1 MTLALC
7 ATMSGAAAAKDREPE
22 VLTRSG
28 KWVVNYDPDA
38 CHLLAQFGK
47 NDDPVI
53 LRFTRYEP
61 GDKFDLSVLGNKVR
75 SSDYKGSAKINFGLG
90 TFSEGALNGNAGK
103 LKAMFFSSVRLD
115 GWDRKSPNDV
125 PPKVTPAQEAS
136 VTGVTLAIRGK
147 RPFRLEFGSLA
158 KPMEQM
164 RACSANLVRSW
175 GYDPAV
181 QQTLLRPAS
190 PITAPGEWL
199 ASSDYPMAALM
210 QGHNGQVQFRLD
222 VDPKG
227 AVAGCYVL
235 ARTSPDDFADVTCRA
250 VSRRAKMQPALDAEG
265 KPVRSFFVTKV
276 HWLAGG

>member
-1 MTLALC
+1 
-7 ATMSGAAAAKDREPE
+7 MSGAASASDRELE

-28 KWVVNYDPDA
+28 KWVVNYDRDA

-47 NDDPVI
+47 DDDPVI

-61 GDKFDLSVLGNKVR
+61 GDHFDLSVFGNKVR
-75 SSDYKGSAKINFGLG
+75 SADYRGFAKIDFGL
-90 TFSEGALNGNAGK
+90 TAFSARAMNGNAGK
-103 LKAMFFSSVRLD
+103 FEAMYFSSLRLD
-115 GWDRKSPNDV
+115 GWDGKSPKDV
-125 PPKVTPAQEAS
+125 PPKVTPAQEAA
-136 VTGVTLAIRGK
+136 VTGVTLAVRGK
-147 RPFRLEFGSLA
+147 RSFRLDFGSLA
-158 KPMEQM
+158 KPMEQI

-181 QQTLLRPAS
+181 QAALLRPAS
-190 PITAPGEWL
+190 PIASPGDWL
-199 ASSDYPMAALM
+199 VSSDYPAGALM

-250 VSRRAKMQPALDAEG
+250 VSRRAKMRPALDAEG